1 MEVSRLQVAF
11 EATGQR
17 AVQSAIASTDKS
29 IHKLADSS
37 VTSANKIG
45 ASFLTA
51 GNLVKATFGAAL
63 AVGVGK
69 VGASFLNLNAQ
80 AEQFKI
86 SLETVTGSAARAN
99 AIFGLILAAGVVA
112 MAFAGSRT
120 VGSRDATMADNRD
133 ASDVAAAAARNR
145 QTGMP
150 STD

>member
-1 MEVSRLQVAF
+1 M
-11 EATGQR
+11 G
-17 AVQSAIASTDKS
+17 KS
-29 IHKLADSS
+29 D
-37 VTSANKIG
+37 
-45 ASFLTA
+45 
-51 GNLVKATFGAAL
+51 AAL
-63 AVGVGK
+63 NYK
-69 VGASFLNLNAQ
+69 SMSPEDRCSFDRWL
-80 AEQFKI
+80 
-86 SLETVTGSAARAN
+86 RAN

>member
-1 MEVSRLQVAF
+1 M
-11 EATGQR
+11 G
-17 AVQSAIASTDKS
+17 KS
-29 IHKLADSS
+29 D
-37 VTSANKIG
+37 
-45 ASFLTA
+45 
-51 GNLVKATFGAAL
+51 AAL
-63 AVGVGK
+63 NYK
-69 VGASFLNLNAQ
+69 SMSPEDQLSFNRWL
-80 AEQFKI
+80 K
-86 SLETVTGSAARAN
+86 AN